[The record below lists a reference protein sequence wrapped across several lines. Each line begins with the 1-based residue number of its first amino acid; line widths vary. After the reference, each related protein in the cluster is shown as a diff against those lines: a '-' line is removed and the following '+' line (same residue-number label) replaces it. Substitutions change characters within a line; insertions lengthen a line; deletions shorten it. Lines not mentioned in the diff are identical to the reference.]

1 MPKQNVKIH
10 TLRENEVANP
20 SIDQFILF
28 DKAIREGE
36 GGEVTIDVKI
46 AMKGWEGSDQK

>member
-10 TLRENEVANP
+10 NLRENEVANP

-36 GGEVTIDVKI
+36 GGNNRCENCN
-46 AMKGWEGSDQK
+46 EGVGGL